1 MNTVWIQIGA
11 ESAILVQCLNW
22 LGAYMGDR
30 LRGAKWGN
38 KPEPW
43 NHTASSTG
51 TLVSCAW
58 EYRSHQLARPVGIPY
73 AGSSRGALVQLLPM
87 PQLQLRRYLPGGSSR
102 QCSSSATCHSTSM
115 FNKYSRDSADSGI
128 RKIG

>member
-1 MNTVWIQIGA
+1 MCTVWIQIGA
-11 ESAILVQCLNW
+11 ESAILCRKSKW

-51 TLVSCAW
+51 TLASCAW
-58 EYRSHQLARPVGIPY
+58 DAVTPPVSPTSGIPY

-87 PQLQLRRYLPGGSSR
+87 P
-102 QCSSSATCHSTSM
+102 
-115 FNKYSRDSADSGI
+115 
-128 RKIG
+128 

>member
-1 MNTVWIQIGA
+1 MGVRRLPHEPMMAHNRWDCNRFSV
-11 ESAILVQCLNW
+11 ES
-22 LGAYMGDR
+22 LGTYMGDR

-58 EYRSHQLARPVGIPY
+58 EYRPHQLARPVGIPY
-73 AGSSRGALVQLLPM
+73 AGSNRGALV
-87 PQLQLRRYLPGGSSR
+87 
-102 QCSSSATCHSTSM
+102 
-115 FNKYSRDSADSGI
+115 
-128 RKIG
+128 